1 MYSAWI
7 LSIKTGAFLFQYFY
21 MHYRYCCF
29 CFFLCRCINIKRV
42 NLFIVNFI
50 YNIYLVMFRN
60 GDNYLDIYVAYS
72 MHGSIFLGLLIQAQ
86 YSQVQKESFNYFFS
100 FSFSMLEGCCLVA
113 GIDILCSS
121 LIDHTCIDLT
131 LISKYTLHG
140 NKLFR

>member
-1 MYSAWI
+1 
-7 LSIKTGAFLFQYFY
+7 
-21 MHYRYCCF
+21 
-29 CFFLCRCINIKRV
+29 
-42 NLFIVNFI
+42 
-50 YNIYLVMFRN
+50 MFRN